1 MMKSIAAAAV
11 SDIKEASDL
20 LHQHLSRIQGIDLEQ
35 IIDTDQQYTA
45 CESLVHLIGWQEY
58 VLEILPQ
65 MLAKIDNPIPP
76 VDAEARNAQAYS
88 ERKDKLVNELLT
100 EFDENNQQ
108 IITILQKASPEAL
121 TLRRVR
127 NNQIFTIKSYV
138 IDTIL
143 QNVLRY
149 VDQLKDL

>member
-1 MMKSIAAAAV
+1 MKNIAIAAV

-20 LHQHLSRIQGIDLEQ
+20 LHQHLSKLQGIDLEK

-45 CESLVHLIGWQEY
+45 CESLAHLIGWQEY
-58 VLEILPQ
+58 VLEILPK
-65 MLAKIDNPIPP
+65 MLTQINNPLPP
-76 VDAEARNAQAYS
+76 VDAEARNKQAYLQ
-88 ERKDKLVNELLT
+88 RKDKSVSALLA

-108 IITILQKASPEAL
+108 IIAILQSASPEAL

-127 NNQIFTIKSYV
+127 NDQIFTIKSYV

>member
-1 MMKSIAAAAV
+1 MKSIAAAAV

-20 LHQHLSRIQGIDLEQ
+20 LHQHLSRVQGIDLEK
-35 IIDTDQQYTA
+35 IIDSDQQYTA
-45 CESLVHLIGWQEY
+45 CESLAHLIGWQEY
-58 VLEILPQ
+58 VLEILPP
-65 MLAKIDNPIPP
+65 MLLKIDNPLPP
-76 VDAEARNAQAYS
+76 VDAEARNLQSYLQ
-88 ERKDKLVNELLT
+88 RKDKSVSKLLA

-108 IITILQKASPEAL
+108 IITILQSAPPEAL

>member
-1 MMKSIAAAAV
+1 MKSIAAAAV

-20 LHQHLSRIQGIDLEQ
+20 LHQHLARVQGIDLEK

-45 CESLVHLIGWQEY
+45 CESLTHLIGWQEY
-58 VLEILPQ
+58 VLEILPT
-65 MLAKIDNPIPP
+65 MLKQIDNPLPP
-76 VDAEARNAQAYS
+76 VDAETRNSQSYLQ
-88 ERKDKLVNELLT
+88 RKDKSLSELLA

-108 IITILQKASPEAL
+108 IIAILQEATPEAL